1 MAALS
6 NIRRERFAQAFATGL
21 TAGEAYR
28 RAGYRANAGNAA
40 RLRAHAEVR
49 ARVAE
54 LVEVGTRRA
63 EVSVEKVL
71 RELARIGFAD
81 VRRMHDAEGGLRRIA
96 ELPDDIA
103 AAVASYEVVKRT
115 VPGID
120 GAVEVTHKIK
130 VWDKARALEMI
141 GRYLAMFIDRN
152 KLARDEDPGAIEVDD
167 VRARLADEID
177 RIAARLGKGALDPK
191 PE

>member
-6 NIRRERFAQAFATGL
+6 NIRRERFAQALATGMTL
-21 TAGEAYR
+21 AEAYR
-28 RAGYRANAGNAA
+28 WAGYSGTPGNAW
-40 RLRAHAEVR
+40 RLKANPEVR

-54 LVEVGTRRA
+54 LVEVGARRA

-81 VRRMHDAEGGLRRIA
+81 VRRMHDEKGGLRRIA

-152 KLARDEDPGAIEVDD
+152 KLVRDEDTGAIEVDD